1 MDKWRNLYKNYLV
14 LYSKFYYTLKMVCKY
29 HDCYW
34 TIKISRVSPLTS
46 SDTLSVLYLSS
57 QYCVHILYS
66 CCTLSTCIL
75 PQQNAIY
82 IIFPCLQPV
91 PIRHPCAHTCARA
104 KTGREGGREGE
115 RQREEH
121 TGHRSLTISSYEIL
135 NFLNMTYT
143 TTEICKSSSSTRNV
157 KYKHPSHII
166 INKKA
171 SWKETKVRL
180 PLCNLV
186 GWIFTYPMRF
196 LKCLWKDTTLSK
208 RT

>member
-66 CCTLSTCIL
+66 CWTLSTCIL

-115 RQREEH
+115 RGAYWAQIIDNLIIWNPEFFKYDLHNNR
-121 TGHRSLTISSYEIL
+121 
-135 NFLNMTYT
+135 NM
-143 TTEICKSSSSTRNV
+143 
-157 KYKHPSHII
+157 
-166 INKKA
+166 
-171 SWKETKVRL
+171 
-180 PLCNLV
+180 
-186 GWIFTYPMRF
+186 
-196 LKCLWKDTTLSK
+196 
-208 RT
+208 